1 MLKKITILS
10 FWLISILSAIIFSH
24 ENPEA
29 IKSIK
34 NYFKN
39 YFKSYQKVEVP
50 TDIILKKE
58 DIEANAFNIS
68 FKLIALFENGFKTAF
83 VSYDDTNDYFNKKKL
98 KIYYQ
103 SGGIFDN
110 SNYKDPIFK
119 FLTTDYSGGVKTIFT
134 HKNNKFAFMSSLKD
148 DCMYA
153 SIVSL
158 QTNNE
163 IFNTKCLPVE
173 NKKQNTEWIDFNG
186 LGSTNIHYKNKIL
199 LSIGAPEAYNSE
211 IANLAQDKKS
221 FFGKIIEIDKDD
233 LDLVIS
239 KKKEKINAK
248 IFSLG
253 HRNPQGLTKINEH
266 VFSVE
271 HGPKGGDELNKIFLN
286 KNYGWPESSYG
297 IRYLD
302 DDNKKF
308 YNRNHEDYGFEEP
321 LFALVPSVG
330 ISSLNNCPK
339 NLSSYYKRPCLMAL
353 SLSGNDLRAGNSI
366 IIYLLNNKMTKVQSI
381 EKIFLLNKGRLRH
394 FVTNSKNELYEDQ
407 NGDIYISV
415 DSIGIHRLSF
425 LGL

>member
-10 FWLISILSAIIFSH
+10 FWLISILSAIIFAY

-34 NYFKN
+34 NYFK
-39 YFKSYQKVEVP
+39 SYQKAEVP

-58 DIEANAFNIS
+58 DIEANSFNVS
-68 FKLIALFENGFKTAF
+68 FELVALFENGFKTAF
-83 VSYDDTNDYFNKKKL
+83 VSYSDANDDFSEKKL

-103 SGGIFDN
+103 DGGVFES
-110 SNYKDPIFK
+110 SNYKDPNFR
-119 FLTTDYSGGVKTIFT
+119 FLTTNYNGGIKTIFN
-134 HKNNKFAFMSSLKD
+134 HKNNSFAFMSSLKD

-173 NKKQNTEWIDFNG
+173 NKKQNAEWIDFNG

-211 IANLAQDKKS
+211 IANLAQNKNS

-233 LDLVIS
+233 LDLVIL
-239 KKKEKINAK
+239 KKREKINPK

-266 VFSVE
+266 IFSVE

-286 KNYGWPESSYG
+286 KNYGWPKSSYG

-302 DDNKKF
+302 DNNKKY

-339 NLSSYYKRPCLMAL
+339 NLSAYYKRPCLIAL
-353 SLSGNDLRAGNSI
+353 SLSGNDLRLGKSI

-381 EKIFLLNKGRLRH
+381 EKISLGNNRRLRH
-394 FVTNSKNELYEDQ
+394 FVTNSKNELYEDK

-415 DSIGIHRLSF
+415 DAVGIHRLSF

>member
-10 FWLISILSAIIFSH
+10 FWLISILSAIIFAY

-34 NYFKN
+34 NYFK
-39 YFKSYQKVEVP
+39 SYQKAEVP

-58 DIEANAFNIS
+58 DIEANSFNVS
-68 FKLIALFENGFKTAF
+68 FELVALFENGFKTAF
-83 VSYDDTNDYFNKKKL
+83 VSYSDANDDFSEKKL

-103 SGGIFDN
+103 DGGVFES
-110 SNYKDPIFK
+110 SNYKDPNFR
-119 FLTTDYSGGVKTIFT
+119 FLTTNYNGGIKTIFN
-134 HKNNKFAFMSSLKD
+134 HKNNSFAFMSSLKD

-158 QTNNE
+158 QTSSE
-163 IFNTKCLPVE
+163 IFNTKCLPAE
-173 NKKQNTEWIDFNG
+173 NNKQNAGWIDFNG

-211 IANLAQDKKS
+211 IANLAQNKNS

-233 LDLVIS
+233 LDLVIL
-239 KKKEKINAK
+239 KKREKINPK

-266 VFSVE
+266 IFSVE

-286 KNYGWPESSYG
+286 KNYGWPKSSYG

-302 DDNKKF
+302 DNNKKY

-339 NLSSYYKRPCLMAL
+339 NLSAYYKRPCLIAL
-353 SLSGNDLRAGNSI
+353 SLSGNDLRLGKSI

-381 EKIFLLNKGRLRH
+381 EKISLGNNRRLRH
-394 FVTNSKNELYEDQ
+394 FVTNSKNELYEDK

-415 DSIGIHRLSF
+415 DAVGIHRLSF

>member
-1 MLKKITILS
+1 
-10 FWLISILSAIIFSH
+10 
-24 ENPEA
+24 
-29 IKSIK
+29 
-34 NYFKN
+34 
-39 YFKSYQKVEVP
+39 
-50 TDIILKKE
+50 
-58 DIEANAFNIS
+58 
-68 FKLIALFENGFKTAF
+68 
-83 VSYDDTNDYFNKKKL
+83 
-98 KIYYQ
+98 
-103 SGGIFDN
+103 
-110 SNYKDPIFK
+110 
-119 FLTTDYSGGVKTIFT
+119 
-134 HKNNKFAFMSSLKD
+134 MSSLKD

-158 QTNNE
+158 QTSSE
-163 IFNTKCLPVE
+163 IFNTKCLPAE
-173 NKKQNTEWIDFNG
+173 NNKQNAGWIDFNG

-211 IANLAQDKKS
+211 IANLAQNKNS

-233 LDLVIS
+233 LDLVIL
-239 KKKEKINAK
+239 KKREKINPK

-266 VFSVE
+266 IFSVE

-286 KNYGWPESSYG
+286 KNYGWPKSSYG

-302 DDNKKF
+302 DNNKKY

-339 NLSSYYKRPCLMAL
+339 NLSAYYKRPCLIAL
-353 SLSGNDLRAGNSI
+353 SLSGNDLRSGKSI

-381 EKIFLLNKGRLRH
+381 EKISLGNNRRLRH
-394 FVTNSKNELYEDQ
+394 FVTNSKNELYEDK

-415 DSIGIHRLSF
+415 DAIGIHRLSF